1 MSPMTSI
8 QVIAVAAV
16 VIALAMVALVA
27 IGVTIGLR
35 LQKSEAAMA
44 ASFVRFRAQI
54 APLIENAIGVSE
66 NLKYISGSLRGDVRR
81 IASTVASA
89 NDRVHQAVSATERRL
104 NEFNALLSVVQD
116 EAEDLFVATA
126 STVEGVRR
134 GAASLA
140 TRGGMD
146 LASDELDA
154 VETTDI
160 EPEEDGH
167 GDDSDPDEP
176 TEPPAAPRVRP
187 RARGRGRA

>member
-1 MSPMTSI
+1 MTSM

-27 IGVTIGLR
+27 IGVTFGLR
-35 LQKSEAAMA
+35 LQKSEAAMT
-44 ASFVRFRAQI
+44 ASLVVLRSQI
-54 APLIENAIGVSE
+54 APLIENAIAVSE

-81 IASTVASA
+81 IASTVAST
-89 NDRVHQAVSATERRL
+89 NERVHQAVSATEHRL
-104 NEFNALLSVVQD
+104 KEFNALLSVVQD

-146 LASDELDA
+146 LASEELDA
-154 VETTDI
+154 VDETDI

-167 GDDSDPDEP
+167 GDDSDTDQPA
-176 TEPPAAPRVRP
+176 EPPAAPRIRP
-187 RARGRGRA
+187 RARGRRGGRA

>member
-1 MSPMTSI
+1 M
-8 QVIAVAAV
+8 AVAAV

-44 ASFVRFRAQI
+44 ASLVRLRSQI
-54 APLIENAIGVSE
+54 APLIENAIAVSE

-89 NDRVHQAVSATERRL
+89 NERVHQAVSATERRL
-104 NEFNALLSVVQD
+104 NQFNALLSVVQD

-140 TRGGMD
+140 TRSGMD
-146 LASDELDA
+146 LASEELDA
-154 VETTDI
+154 VEAADI
-160 EPEEDGH
+160 EPQEDGH
-167 GDDSDPDEP
+167 GDDSDTDEP
-176 TEPPAAPRVRP
+176 AEPPAAPRVRP
-187 RARGRGRA
+187 RARGRRHT